1 MPDVLDID
9 APSAP
14 YAPRSI
20 AELFGAFN
28 RLALQGFG
36 GVMPIAQR
44 ELVERRQW
52 LTREQFLELLSI
64 AQVLPG
70 PNIVN
75 LSLVFGDRVFGV
87 RGALAALAGL
97 LCAPLAI
104 VIVLTLLYTQLASYP
119 VAAHALRGMGA
130 VAAGLIFATGVK
142 LLPALH
148 RSRLGPTIAYGL
160 VAVTF
165 VAVGVLGVP
174 LIRVLAVLG
183 VLACVLAWRRLDRP

>member
-1 MPDVLDID
+1 MDESPAID
-9 APSAP
+9 GPSATH
-14 YAPRSI
+14 APRSI
-20 AELFGAFN
+20 AELFDAFT

-44 ELVERRQW
+44 ELVERRRW

-75 LSLVFGDRVFGV
+75 LSLVFGDRAFGV
-87 RGALAALAGL
+87 TGALAALAGL

-104 VIVLTLLYTQLASYP
+104 VIALTVLYTRLASFP
-119 VAAHALRGMGA
+119 VAVHALRGMGA

-142 LLPALH
+142 LLPALR
-148 RSRLGPTIAYGL
+148 RSRLHPSVAYGL
-160 VAVTF
+160 VVATF
-165 VAVGVLGVP
+165 VSVGLLGVP

-183 VLACVLAWRRLDRP
+183 T